1 VTRLFG
7 RSQPQRPSTPASA
20 VKTTPYQG
28 SGNTSSGI
36 SETLPPLYRHVASLV
51 PTRVA
56 SLFGVAA
63 IQLCVASLALVP
75 CLGREF
81 ASYEFVPDG
90 GEYSLSVDI
99 LRGGF
104 GLQGQANLAG
114 WLTQTFLLLATG
126 TALILRSIH
135 RNRSD
140 TSKPGVRLWGTLAIV
155 WTSASLATTL
165 PIGPAVAAALLQMT
179 NTPFGPQGLGW
190 WVSLGSFCISITVF
204 ATFFRLRERLA
215 SLIALTPGL
224 LLWCASTACVWFSV
238 KDPRLLLLANATWLA
253 GSGCISFAMI
263 LAVRSSLRE
272 IDGLCSPWKSREKL
286 DLSPQLQ
293 HPFPRM
299 THGRRQRQPLTLK
312 RFQITSPQ
320 AGTQYV
326 TMVQSIVTSMQ
337 VMTKLLCNA
346 VYQSLNAVDF
356 ANSRG
361 TGGLLSGPLTK
372 RPRFPIVTAEV
383 TRESTN
389 SFCAKPDWLSSHR
402 RRPYRIIQLAVCST
416 PRWQIYFADR

>member
-1 VTRLFG
+1 MTRLFG

-104 GLQGQANLAG
+104 GLHGQANLAG

-238 KDPRLLLLANATWLA
+238 NDPRLLLLANATWLA
-253 GSGCISFAMI
+253 GSGCILFAMI
-263 LAVRSSLRE
+263 LAVRSSIRE
-272 IDGLCSPWKSREKL
+272 IDGLCK
-286 DLSPQLQ
+286 
-293 HPFPRM
+293 
-299 THGRRQRQPLTLK
+299 QRKPTAIK
-312 RFQITSPQ
+312 RKTRP
-320 AGTQYV
+320 
-326 TMVQSIVTSMQ
+326 VTSAPASFS
-337 VMTKLLCNA
+337 TDDA
-346 VYQSLNAVDF
+346 RPTTTTAIDF
-356 ANSRG
+356 EEIPNHVT
-361 TGGLLSGPLTK
+361 TGRNPVRDDGAMDSDTDTGDDEAPLQRRLSK
-372 RPRFPIVTAEV
+372 SE
-383 TRESTN
+383 
-389 SFCAKPDWLSSHR
+389 R
-402 RRPYRIIQLAVCST
+402 RRLRKLA
-416 PRWQIYFADR
+416 RNGRAA

>member
-1 VTRLFG
+1 MTRLFG

-238 KDPRLLLLANATWLA
+238 NDPRLLLLANATWLA
-253 GSGCISFAMI
+253 GSGCILFATI

-272 IDGLCSPWKSREKL
+272 IDGLCK
-286 DLSPQLQ
+286 
-293 HPFPRM
+293 
-299 THGRRQRQPLTLK
+299 QRTPTAIK
-312 RFQITSPQ
+312 RKTRP
-320 AGTQYV
+320 
-326 TMVQSIVTSMQ
+326 VTSAPASFS
-337 VMTKLLCNA
+337 TDDA
-346 VYQSLNAVDF
+346 RPTTTTAIDF
-356 ANSRG
+356 EEIPNHIA
-361 TGGLLSGPLTK
+361 TGRNPVRDDGAIDSDLDTGDDEAPLQRRLSK
-372 RPRFPIVTAEV
+372 SE
-383 TRESTN
+383 
-389 SFCAKPDWLSSHR
+389 R
-402 RRPYRIIQLAVCST
+402 RRLRKLA
-416 PRWQIYFADR
+416 RNGRAA